1 MSKFLV
7 TGGCGFIGSHIV
19 DYLCKNNHKVTVI
32 DDESG
37 EQVYKNKKAKYH
49 KLCITDPKTKKLYKD
64 VDCVFHMAAKARIQ
78 KCIADP
84 FETYR
89 TNYTGT
95 LSVLEF
101 SKFHKVKK
109 IIFSSTSSIYGNN
122 KSPQKESDEPD
133 CLNPYAL
140 SKLNAESLCK
150 NYSDLYDLNIIIL
163 RYFNVYGPRES
174 KKGPYA
180 SVLGIFNRQKIKNK
194 PLTIVGDGSQKRDF
208 ISVYDVVG
216 ANFSAYKCKK
226 NFNIIN
232 VGSGKNHSIL
242 QIAKMISDNYVFL
255 PKRPGE
261 SKETL
266 ADIAKLKNI
275 LKYNIKCKIEDYI
288 KNLGVVQSG

>member
-7 TGGCGFIGSHIV
+7 TGGCGFIGSHLV
-19 DYLCKNNHKVTVI
+19 DYLCKSNNQVVVI

-49 KLCITDPKTKKLYKD
+49 KYCITDSRTKKLYKN

-78 KCIADP
+78 KCIANP
-84 FETYR
+84 FETYK

-150 NYSDLYDLNIIIL
+150 NYSDLYNLNIVIL

-208 ISVYDVVG
+208 TSVYDVVG
-216 ANFSAYKCKK
+216 ANFSAYKCNK
-226 NFNIIN
+226 NLNCEIIN
-232 VGSGKNHSIL
+232 VGSGKNYSIL
-242 QIAKMISDNYVFL
+242 QIAKMISNNYVFL

-266 ADIAKLKNI
+266 ADNSKLNKI
-275 LKYNIKCKIEDYI
+275 LKYNTNYNIEDYI
-288 KNLGVVQSG
+288 KNNLN

>member
-7 TGGCGFIGSHIV
+7 TGGCGFIGSHLV
-19 DYLCKNNHKVTVI
+19 DYLCKNDNQVVVI

-37 EQVYKNKKAKYH
+37 EQVYKNKKAKYY
-49 KLCITDPKTKKLYKD
+49 KYCITDYKSKKLYKD

-78 KCIADP
+78 KCIANP
-84 FETYR
+84 FDTYK
-89 TNYTGT
+89 TNYFGT

-122 KSPQKESDEPD
+122 KSPQKESDEPN

-150 NYSDLYDLNIIIL
+150 NYSDLYGLNIVIL

-208 ISVYDVVG
+208 TSVYDVVG
-216 ANFSAYKCKK
+216 ANFSAYKYNK
-226 NFNIIN
+226 NLNCDIIN
-232 VGSGKNHSIL
+232 VGSGKNYSIL
-242 QIAKMISDNYVFL
+242 QIAKMISNNYVFW

-266 ADIAKLKNI
+266 ADNSKLSKI
-275 LKYNIKCKIEDYI
+275 LKYNTKYNIEDYI
-288 KNLGVVQSG
+288 KNNLN